1 MTLSSDV
8 NIENNGNH
16 YRNVFN
22 HLTESHIVTEHT
34 DTLGKCYKSPINTL
48 IVPWV
53 GSKMFTEIIVTATPF
68 CSTDTNALCRLTFD
82 MGRGHGSVA
91 EFMKPRITQVSQTMR
106 CSFVTSSEDPNNP
119 GQANVVGATFMNFG
133 PNDVILKAGSVL
145 SCLIVSHLQNPQ

>member
-1 MTLSSDV
+1 
-8 NIENNGNH
+8 
-16 YRNVFN
+16 
-22 HLTESHIVTEHT
+22 
-34 DTLGKCYKSPINTL
+34 
-48 IVPWV
+48 
-53 GSKMFTEIIVTATPF
+53 
-68 CSTDTNALCRLTFD
+68 